1 MQYLT
6 LALDASC
13 DLPKAIYQRFDL
25 ATLPLT
31 WLAKP
36 TELPPDNR
44 SDATTE
50 AWYQSLTNGTSH
62 SLAEWSRKELSRDT
76 HLSQSLDNTW
86 LLNSDGALIITP
98 AKHHHPGYDH
108 WNRQAAT
115 LQPQLDRVRHA
126 ANLHSH
132 FRLRVMDSSH
142 ILAAYGLLVQEVAHL
157 HRDQGLS
164 IDKLRLPLLAFSRRI
179 KHLYS
184 VPAFANPALYPQ
196 TPAFPTLNGLR
207 RFVMSHRGT
216 LPVFQTLDEQEE
228 LVGHATAADPIT
240 PVVDLACT
248 ALKQNRLNHATVNA
262 SFAGEIE
269 PLHQHPA
276 IRRLH
281 EMVSQQGGHL
291 WLSQMSGSSAIHC
304 GENAFSVAFV
314 N

>member
-13 DLPKAIYQRFDL
+13 DLPKAIYQRYEL
-25 ATLPLT
+25 TTLPFS

-36 TELPPDNR
+36 TELPADDR
-44 SDATTE
+44 SWGVTK
-50 AWYQSLTNGTSH
+50 AWYQALASQTPLSLPE
-62 SLAEWSRKELSRDT
+62 LARDT
-76 HLSQSLDNTW
+76 HLSQSLDNAW

-98 AKHHHPGYDH
+98 AKDHHPGYHH
-108 WNRQAAT
+108 WNHQAAI

-132 FRLRVMDSSH
+132 FRLRVMDSNH

-164 IDKLRLPLLAFSRRI
+164 IDKLRLPLLAFSPRI
-179 KHLYS
+179 KHFYS
-184 VPAFANPALYPQ
+184 APAVAKPSLYPQ
-196 TPAFPTLNGLR
+196 APAFPKLNWLER
-207 RFVMSHRGT
+207 SVMKHRGT
-216 LPVFQTLDEQEE
+216 YPVFQASDEQEE
-228 LVGHATAADPIT
+228 LVGHATVADPIT
-240 PVVDLACT
+240 PVVDLVCAS
-248 ALKQNRLNHATVNA
+248 LEQNRLNHSAVNA
-262 SFAGEIE
+262 SFAGNID

-281 EMVSQQGGHL
+281 EKVSQQGGHL
-291 WLSQMSGSSAIHC
+291 WLSRMAGSSAMRF
-304 GENAFSVAFV
+304 GEQAFSVAFV